1 MQARQNSMPPVR
13 HIQNVAQSQI
23 KMSRGQSAKILHYLH
38 LVSVILHFLHCRRHS
53 AMISLA
59 YDAID
64 DTQYA

>member
-38 LVSVILHFLHCRRHS
+38 LVSVILHFLHCQPS
-53 AMISLA
+53 QCNDLA
-59 YDAID
+59 CLRCN
-64 DTQYA
+64 

>member
-38 LVSVILHFLHCRRHS
+38 LVSVILHFLHCPPS
-53 AMISLA
+53 QCNDLA
-59 YDAID
+59 CLRCK
-64 DTQYA
+64 